1 MRGDKSESADRS
13 EGVGVSKFSEIKLN
27 FEVARSASRD
37 MLGVGPNFFGGSAQE
52 EPYKS
57 TKNGP

>member
-1 MRGDKSESADRS
+1 MRGDKFESADRS

-52 EPYKS
+52 EP
-57 TKNGP
+57 